1 MRNTHERADF
11 VMFMVGFLP
20 SEGLFGWR
28 RKNRKETSLFDC
40 GIWNGDLELKGQ
52 TGELVL
58 HGREWYFSLGLALAM
73 GRYLRRNLNHW
84 MMYLG
89 CLNGML
95 IGFAGR
101 ASFVTL
107 ASEQASVPDLW
118 GYTPCISGSEIRNT
132 LLPPRVCE
140 PCRVVRVMGSDVS

>member
-1 MRNTHERADF
+1 MT
-11 VMFMVGFLP
+11 
-20 SEGLFGWR
+20 EGLFGWR

-40 GIWNGDLELKGQ
+40 GIWNGDLELKLIRGA
-52 TGELVL
+52 GELVL

-84 MMYLG
+84 MMMYLG
-89 CLNGML
+89 CSNGML

-107 ASEQASVPDLW
+107 ASEQASKQASVPDLW
-118 GYTPCISGSEIRNT
+118 VTRPAFRDQRFGIPCF
-132 LLPPRVCE
+132 PHVCVN
-140 PCRVVRVMGSDVS
+140 PAG